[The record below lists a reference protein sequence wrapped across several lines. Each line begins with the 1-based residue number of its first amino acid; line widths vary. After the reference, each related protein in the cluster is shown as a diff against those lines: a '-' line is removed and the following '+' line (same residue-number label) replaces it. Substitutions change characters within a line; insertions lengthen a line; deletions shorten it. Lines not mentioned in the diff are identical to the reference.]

1 MNFDYDPPG
10 PVAAAF
16 HASEAFVR
24 GLMGPVGSGK
34 STTCIVDLFKRSLEQ
49 KPSPDGVRRSRSV
62 FIRSTYTELLS
73 TTHKTFADW
82 LGPLQ
87 TTKFSPPITSTV
99 SIPDIG
105 DGTSLHWEVLF
116 LAVDQPESASK
127 LKSLEAT
134 SVFLNESS
142 ELDPIVLAMATQ
154 RVGRYPSMHLHGGP
168 SWSGVVMDTNP
179 PSDDSWWYRLAEEER
194 PEGYEFFRQPGGLF
208 RVMDKKDPDYGKL
221 KPNPLAE
228 NVKHL
233 VGGHSYYIKQL
244 GGKTNEYIE
253 AFLLGNYAAT
263 MKGKPVW
270 HEFNETLHVSKNPLM
285 PIPGLPIVIGFDFG
299 LTPSAV
305 ILQMNPRGQ
314 AMILDEVVCENAGIR
329 QAYEEHVLPLLNHKY
344 KNYRIEAVG
353 DPSGVSRSD
362 TDMKSVFEELE
373 DMGLLCEPAST
384 NKFIPRREAVAYFLQ
399 RLTSSGPGM
408 LIDPGCKKIIK
419 AMRGGYRYDRV
430 QVSGS
435 AQFKDRPTK
444 DMNSHV
450 SDALQYACLALR
462 GDSSPVVAQ
471 PVQQVSWA

>member
-1 MNFDYDPPG
+1 MNIEYDPPG
-10 PVAAAF
+10 PQAAAF
-16 HASEAFVR
+16 HASDAFVR

-34 STTCIVDLFKRSLEQ
+34 STSMCVEVLKRALEQ
-49 KPSPDGVRRSRSV
+49 KPSADGCRRSRWV
-62 FIRSTYTELLS
+62 FIRNTFSELLS
-73 TTHKTFADW
+73 TTLRTWADW
-82 LGPLQ
+82 MGDLQ
-87 TTKFSPPITSTV
+87 VTKLSPPITSTV
-99 SIPDIG
+99 SIPDLG
-105 DGTSLHWEVLF
+105 DGTSLHLEVIL
-116 LAVDQPESASK
+116 LAIDRPEDAAK
-127 LKSLEAT
+127 LKSLEVTGA
-134 SVFLNESS
+134 FLNEAS

-168 SWSGVVMDTNP
+168 SWSGVIMDTNP
-179 PSDDSWWYRLAEEER
+179 PSDDSAWYHLAEEER
-194 PEGYEFFRQPGGLF
+194 PEGYEFFRQPGGLY
-208 RVMDKKDPDYGKL
+208 RVADKRDPEYGKL

-228 NVKHL
+228 NIKNL
-233 VGGHSYYIKQL
+233 VGGHTYYLKQV
-244 GGKTNEYIE
+244 GGKTPEYIE

-305 ILQMNPRGQ
+305 ILQISPRAQ

-373 DMGLLCEPAST
+373 EMGMICEPAST

-462 GDSSPVVAQ
+462 GDNAPAVAQ
-471 PVQQVSWA
+471 PVKQVSWA